1 MLNPLVKIRDL
12 SVAFPLRSKNVTAID
27 GLTLQ
32 IARGEIVGVIGESG
46 AGKSTVGRALIS
58 LIDPP
63 GFVSGGR
70 IEFDG
75 QEILGLDAA
84 QRAALRGRRIG
95 YIFQNPLTSLNPVLS
110 IGTQMIE
117 TLRELLGLDEEK
129 AREEAVRLLSR
140 VEIPNP
146 EGRLRQFPHQLS
158 GGQRQRVVIA
168 MAIAAKPDLLIADEP
183 TTALDVT
190 IQAAVLALIRKLCKE
205 EQIGCMLVTHDMG
218 VIAEVTDRLYVM
230 RHGRLVETGTTRAVI
245 GNPQAEYTRTL
256 IRAIPPLR
264 RRLHRLPV
272 PALATRTESP
282 DWQAAMAYLTRAQ
295 AAVPASEP
303 GEPLVSVRQVSM
315 AFGAKPTL
323 GNRKPVAVQAVDDVS
338 FDIMPGETLGVVGE
352 SGSGKSTI
360 GRIIVGLQ
368 APTLG
373 QVLYRGK
380 DIAAP
385 MPAAERLRRR
395 LEMQVIFQDPASS
408 LDPRMLVRD
417 SIGHALRMHALVPD
431 RREREAIVRGLLE
444 RVGLPAEAAN
454 CYPHQ
459 FSGGQLQRIGIA
471 RALSMRPR
479 FIFCDE
485 PTSAL
490 DVSIQAQVLN
500 LLRDLQDE
508 FGLTMLF
515 VSHDLSVV
523 RQMADRVAVM
533 RNGKLCEI
541 GSNEQI
547 FERPQNDY
555 TRLLLDAVSST
566 DALLP
571 ENADGEASP
580 AAGAAIS

>member
-1 MLNPLVKIRDL
+1 MPDPLVRIDDL

-27 GLTLQ
+27 RLTLEV
-32 IARGEIVGVIGESG
+32 ARGEIVGVIGESG

-70 IEFDG
+70 IFFDG
-75 QEILGLDAA
+75 EDILGLPPE
-84 QRAALRGRRIG
+84 QRAALRGRKIG

-117 TLRELLGLDEEK
+117 TLSELLGLDEAR
-129 AREEAVRLLSR
+129 AREEAIRLLTR

-146 EGRLRQFPHQLS
+146 EGRLQQFPHQLS

-168 MAIAAKPDLLIADEP
+168 IAMAAKPDLLIADEP

-230 RHGRLVETGTTRAVI
+230 RHGRLVETGATRDVI

-264 RRLHRLPV
+264 RRLRRLPV
-272 PALATRTESP
+272 PALATHSESA
-282 DWQAAMAYLTRAQ
+282 DRRAAMSYLMSARAPD
-295 AAVPASEP
+295 AAASS
-303 GEPLVSVRQVSM
+303 GEPLVSVRGVSM

-323 GNRKPVAVQAVDDVS
+323 ANRHPVAIQAVDDVS
-338 FDIMPGETLGVVGE
+338 FDILPGETLGVVGE

-368 APTLG
+368 PPTAG
-373 QVLYRGK
+373 QILYRGK

-385 MPAAERLRRR
+385 VSQAERLQRR

-417 SIGHALRMHALVPD
+417 SLGNALRMHKLVPD

-471 RALSMRPR
+471 RALSVRPR

-500 LLRDLQDE
+500 LLRDLQEE

-533 RNGKLCEI
+533 KSGKVCEL
-541 GSNEQI
+541 GTNEQI
-547 FERPQNDY
+547 FEQPQHPY
-555 TRLLLDAVSST
+555 TRLLLEAVSST

-571 ENADGEASP
+571 ANADEGP
-580 AAGAAIS
+580 AGAEAG